1 MLRPGESERRGG
13 LRRLDDI
20 LESLEQLNLHDK
32 TDLPDHVAEAL
43 VMLGIEQ
50 PHSIPIP
57 QLIERVWAMQQPYL
71 ITILVDPVDGSLN
84 AKQGLPLFGVML
96 AVLDGPVVEDTY
108 AGLVLNISTGEEW
121 KAIRKQGVWRAGKPL
136 TVMKRSGRD
145 RIELLGLESTP

>member
-50 PHSIPIP
+50 
-57 QLIERVWAMQQPYL
+57 LIERVWAMQQPYL
-71 ITILVDPVDGSLN
+71 ITI
-84 AKQGLPLFGVML
+84 
-96 AVLDGPVVEDTY
+96 VVERRRRRRRK
-108 AGLVLNISTGEEW
+108 ISTEPSATE
-121 KAIRKQGVWRAGKPL
+121 AH
-136 TVMKRSGRD
+136 
-145 RIELLGLESTP
+145 